1 MRAGVALVGCVLLVA
16 GCGVEQK
23 STTPTPSA
31 PTSADDTGIDAHES
45 SEPVTRLVLVDPDT
59 GATVVYDASE
69 ESESPLGAFGPTRG
83 VSGDGRFAY
92 LRGENALTVVDAGSW
107 TFDHGDHSHFYVEPA
122 AVAGRVDG
130 RAVDA
135 RGGRELTTVQRED
148 DTVQVLDGTSLARQS
163 ISAADGFN
171 ELRDVAAA
179 APIGDSVVAVSGNG
193 AVIEVGPEVGPGV
206 SAETRELGRC
216 PGVTGAVAMG
226 REVVFGCADGAVR
239 ILKKAGRV
247 AAEPMPLPAGAP
259 HPGPLVY
266 RYGSTTLAGTA
277 ADTVW
282 VLDARRGTW
291 KSVDVADVVA
301 ANTVSGDSVLAL
313 TADGRLRA
321 FDTADGRQTA
331 AVELFGGRLP
341 EDQPAPVIEVDAD
354 RAYVNDIAGR
364 AVYEIDY
371 RDGLRVARTF
381 ETSIPP
387 GFMVEAGR

>member
-130 RAVDA
+130 RFVDA
-135 RGGRELTTVQRED
+135 KGGRELTTVQRED
-148 DTVQVLDGTSLARQS
+148 GTVEVLDRNSVARQS
-163 ISAADGFN
+163 ITEADGFN
-171 ELRDVAAA
+171 VLRDVAAA
-179 APIGDSVVAVSGNG
+179 APMGDSVVAVSRDG
-193 AVIEVGPEVGPGV
+193 AVVEVSSEI

-216 PGVTGAVAMG
+216 PGVTGAVTIG

-239 ILKKAGRV
+239 IVKKAGRV
-247 AAEPMPLPAGAP
+247 TAEPIPLPAGVP

-266 RYGSTTLAGTA
+266 RYGSSTLAGIT

-331 AVELFGGRLP
+331 AVELFGDRLP
-341 EDQPAPVIEVDAD
+341 DGRPAPVIEVDAD
-354 RAYVNDIAGR
+354 RAYVNDITGR

-381 ETSIPP
+381 ETSVAP

>member
-135 RGGRELTTVQRED
+135 KGGRELTTVQRED
-148 DTVQVLDGTSLARQS
+148 GTVEVLDRNSVARQS
-163 ISAADGFN
+163 ITEADGFN
-171 ELRDVAAA
+171 VLRDVAAA
-179 APIGDSVVAVSGNG
+179 APMGDSVVAVSRDG
-193 AVIEVGPEVGPGV
+193 AVVEVSSEI

-216 PGVTGAVAMG
+216 PGVTGAVTIG

-239 ILKKAGRV
+239 IVKKAGRV
-247 AAEPMPLPAGAP
+247 TAEPIPLPAGVP

-266 RYGSTTLAGTA
+266 RYGSSTLAGIT

-291 KSVDVADVVA
+291 KSVDVAEVVA
-301 ANTVSGDSVLAL
+301 ANTVSGDAVLAL

-331 AVELFGGRLP
+331 AVELFGDRLP
-341 EDQPAPVIEVDAD
+341 DGRPAPVIEVDAD
-354 RAYVNDIAGR
+354 RAYVNDITGR

-381 ETSIPP
+381 ETSVAP